1 MIDNTEWE
9 WFTPKDA
16 AAAIG
21 VTRRTIQVWIREKKL
36 PAVKLMGR
44 WRINRT
50 DIERLYQPKART
62 RRAMYQAMIL
72 DESP

>member
-1 MIDNTEWE
+1 MIDDTE

-21 VTRRTIQVWIREKKL
+21 VTRRTIQTWIREKKL

-50 DIERLYQPKART
+50 DIERLYQPKEEK
-62 RRAMYQAMIL
+62 QPS
-72 DESP
+72 DK

>member
-1 MIDNTEWE
+1 MIDNTE

-21 VTRRTIQVWIREKKL
+21 VTRRTIQAWIREKKL

-50 DIERLYQPKART
+50 DIERLYQPKEKK
-62 RRAMYQAMIL
+62 QPS
-72 DESP
+72 DK

>member
-1 MIDNTEWE
+1 MIDNTE

-21 VTRRTIQVWIREKKL
+21 VTRRTIQAWIREKKL

-50 DIERLYQPKART
+50 DIEKLYQPKEEK
-62 RRAMYQAMIL
+62 QPS
-72 DESP
+72 DK

>member
-1 MIDNTEWE
+1 MIDNTE

-21 VTRRTIQVWIREKKL
+21 VTRRTIQAWIREKKL

-44 WRINRT
+44 WRINRA
-50 DIERLYQPKART
+50 DIEKLYQPKEEK
-62 RRAMYQAMIL
+62 QPS
-72 DESP
+72 DK

>member
-21 VTRRTIQVWIREKKL
+21 VTRRTIQIWIREKKL
-36 PAVKLMGR
+36 PAVKVMGR

-50 DIERLYQPKART
+50 DIERLYQPKEEKR
-62 RRAMYQAMIL
+62 L
-72 DESP
+72 SDK

>member
-1 MIDNTEWE
+1 MIDNTELE

-50 DIERLYQPKART
+50 DIERLYQPK
-62 RRAMYQAMIL
+62 
-72 DESP
+72 SPDSPGDVSGDDSR

>member
-1 MIDNTEWE
+1 MIDDTE

-21 VTRRTIQVWIREKKL
+21 VTRRTIQIWIREKKL

-44 WRINRT
+44 WRSNRA
-50 DIERLYQPKART
+50 DIERLYQPKEEK
-62 RRAMYQAMIL
+62 QPS
-72 DESP
+72 DK